1 MQKTQPADERLSIVR
16 PPETSSLAKINM
28 RELKELAGIML
39 ESGAF
44 PDVKTAAQA
53 MIKVIAGNE
62 LGFSPIVSMT
72 GIHFFQGK
80 VSLGANLIASLIKDS
95 GKYEYKIT
103 EHTSDA
109 CSVVFYQNI
118 NSEIKQLGVPVRY
131 TFADAQK
138 AGLTGKDN
146 WKKYPLDML
155 FAACIRQGARRYCAD
170 ILRGVTPETET
181 GAEQEVDRTAFQE
194 TAAAPA
200 ADANPV
206 QVESGIIDAEIVEDI
221 PAETPATSTAAPT
234 IPDVDADESKAADLI
249 AAIGGYFNEKLGG
262 DADEI
267 AKALGGQDLSQMS
280 LQGLEKLH
288 GDLAAL

>member
-1 MQKTQPADERLSIVR
+1 MTQSTAMQKTQPADERLSIVR

-146 WKKYPLDML
+146 WKKYPMDML

-181 GAEQEVDRTAFQE
+181 ESPQDVDRSAMDVTE
-194 TAAAPA
+194 P
-200 ADANPV
+200 DV
-206 QVESGIIDAEIVEDI
+206 IDAEIVEDPQHH
-221 PAETPATSTAAPT
+221 PAEMPAASTAAPT
-234 IPDVDADESKAADLI
+234 PAVDADESKAADLMI
-249 AAIGGYFNEKLGG
+249 AIGDLFTSKLGG

-267 AKALGGQDLSQMS
+267 AKALKGQDLSQMS
-280 LQGLEKLH
+280 LQGLQKLH
-288 GDLAAL
+288 GDLMAM